1 MKTAVFNEEKNHD
14 YSQQLLSSV
23 VSLDR
28 RIISP
33 TNYSSFNDSLNANH
47 RFPTYQLLSL
57 KKLSQ

>member
-28 RIISP
+28 RII
-33 TNYSSFNDSLNANH
+33 
-47 RFPTYQLLSL
+47 
-57 KKLSQ
+57 